1 METPAVGAV
10 ALNLPPFEHIDEA
23 VARALHE
30 DLGRGDLTAQL
41 IAADAWG
48 EATVITREAAV
59 ICGTAWFTHSFAR
72 LDARVVVDWAVADGD
87 AVAPMQTLCTLKGP
101 ARALLSGERTALNFL
116 QTLSATAT
124 RTRAYVEAVA
134 GTQATILDTRKTLP
148 GLRYAQKYAV
158 RCGGGMNHRMG
169 LFDAILIKENHI
181 YAAGSIAAAVA
192 QARTLHPAI
201 LVEVETETLEEVREA
216 LNAGADVIMLD
227 DFTHEARREAV
238 NLVAGRAK
246 TEASG
251 GVDLDTVRTVADS
264 GVDYISVGSLTKD
277 IRAVD
282 LSMRFR
288 YAT

>member
-1 METPAVGAV
+1 METPAAGAV

-30 DLGRGDLTAQL
+30 DLGSGDLTAQL
-41 IAADAWG
+41 IDSEAWG

-59 ICGTAWFTHSFAR
+59 ICGTAWFAHSFAR
-72 LDARVVVDWAVADGD
+72 LDARVTIRWAVSDG
-87 AVAPMQTLCTLKGP
+87 AQVAPNQTLCTLQGP

-124 RTRAYVEAVA
+124 QTRAYVAAVA

-148 GLRYAQKYAV
+148 GLRHAQKYAV

-201 LVEVETETLEEVREA
+201 LVEVETETLDEVREA

-251 GVDLDTVRTVADS
+251 GVDLHTVRTIAAS

-288 YAT
+288 YAA